1 MDSEITTRIRD
12 NLAEVRQR
20 IVEAAGRS
28 GRTAGDVR
36 LVAVTK
42 YVDADITRELVRAG
56 CADLGESRPQ
66 VLWAKAAEL
75 GRDVTAEQHVRWHM
89 IGHLQ
94 RNKLRRTLPLIT
106 LLHSA
111 DSLRL
116 IDEVEQQ
123 AAGLARPLDAL
134 IEVNVSGD
142 DEKHGFKP
150 EEVQYVVAQ
159 LGEYQ
164 LVKFRGLMCMG

>member
-1 MDSEITTRIRD
+1 
-12 NLAEVRQR
+12 
-20 IVEAAGRS
+20 
-28 GRTAGDVR
+28 
-36 LVAVTK
+36 
-42 YVDADITRELVRAG
+42 
-56 CADLGESRPQ
+56 
-66 VLWAKAAEL
+66 
-75 GRDVTAEQHVRWHM
+75 M

-94 RNKLRRTLPLIT
+94 RNKLRRTLPLIS

-164 LVKFRGLMCMG
+164 HVNFRGLMCMGARQGGAEGARRNFAALRELRDRLRRDCPDRMTLDELSMGMSGDYEAAVEEGATIVRVGSALFRGIVDE